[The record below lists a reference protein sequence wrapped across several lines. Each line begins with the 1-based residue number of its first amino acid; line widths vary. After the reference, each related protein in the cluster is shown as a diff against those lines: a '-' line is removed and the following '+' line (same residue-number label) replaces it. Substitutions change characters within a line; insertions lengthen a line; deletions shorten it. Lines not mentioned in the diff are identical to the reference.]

1 MLQLH
6 VTNLIHLP
14 SSFPSSVPSSL
25 PFFLSP
31 SLSLRNFHVWNEA
44 HMARPDLPTGFG
56 GWQVLD
62 ATPQE
67 ESPQGGGYRL
77 GPSPRQA
84 IKLGQRMNYDV
95 EFVISEVW
103 DRGGGGLRLVQNQ
116 FLACPLD
123 SKLRNINS
131 HITALKHMCCVRRGL
146 LPHVGVEKL

>member
-6 VTNLIHLP
+6 VTKFSIVISFLRPFLHFLP
-14 SSFPSSVPSSL
+14 PSSL

-103 DRGGGGLRLVQNQ
+103 DWGEGGEEEGGRGVVYTT
-116 FLACPLD
+116 PEED
-123 SKLRNINS
+123 SCL
-131 HITALKHMCCVRRGL
+131 TL
-146 LPHVGVEKL
+146 E